1 MHKIIYTSTVPL
13 SLNLFYRGL
22 FRELSQEYEV
32 VALSSPQP
40 ELAEVT
46 RREVVKT
53 IAVPMRREIAPVNDL
68 MALWRLIRIFRRERP
83 QMVHSMTP
91 KAGLLSMIAARIA
104 CVPVRVH
111 TFTGLV
117 FPTSSGL
124 LRQVLMFTD
133 KMTCWCATHIIA
145 EGEGVR
151 NDLQRCG
158 ITKKGVSVLGFGNVR
173 GIDLDYYALTPS
185 VKEQAGEIRK
195 RLGIA
200 DGAFTFV
207 FVGRIVRDKG
217 IHELIAAF
225 CLLCNERDD
234 VYLLLVGDYEPTDP
248 LSKYSREL
256 IDRTPNIYVTEEWID
271 DVRPWYAV
279 ADALVF
285 PSYREGFPNVVIEAG
300 AMGLPSIV
308 TDINGSREIVI
319 DGENGV
325 IIPSH
330 DEMALYH
337 AMKGMVMNP
346 KKAIYMGEKA
356 HPLIA
361 SRYEQ
366 GFVRS
371 KLKEFY
377 HNILK

>member
-1 MHKIIYTSTVPL
+1 MHKIIYTSTIPL

-32 VALSSPQP
+32 VASSSPQP
-40 ELAEVT
+40 ELAEVAK
-46 RREVVKT
+46 REGVKT

-68 MALWRLIRIFRRERP
+68 IALWRLIHIFRRERP

-185 VKEQAGEIRK
+185 VKEQAGDIRK

-225 CLLCNERDD
+225 CRLCHERED

-308 TDINGSREIVI
+308 TDINGSREIII

>member
-1 MHKIIYTSTVPL
+1 MHKIIYTSTIPL

-40 ELAEVT
+40 ELAEVAK
-46 RREVVKT
+46 REGVKT
-53 IAVPMRREIAPVNDL
+53 IAVPMRREIAPINDL
-68 MALWRLIRIFRRERP
+68 ITLWRLIHIFRRERP

-133 KMTCWCATHIIA
+133 NMTCWCATHIIA

-200 DGAFTFV
+200 DGTFTFV

-225 CLLCNERDD
+225 CRLCNERED

-308 TDINGSREIVI
+308 TDINGSREIII

-330 DEMALYH
+330 DEEALYH
-337 AMKGMVMNP
+337 AMKGIVMNL
-346 KKAIYMGEKA
+346 KKVKYMGEKTR
-356 HPLIA
+356 PLIT

-377 HNILK
+377 HHILK

>member
-1 MHKIIYTSTVPL
+1 MHKIIYTSTIPL

-22 FRELSQEYEV
+22 FCELSQEYEII
-32 VALSSPQP
+32 ALSSPQS
-40 ELAEVT
+40 ELAEVAK
-46 RREVVKT
+46 REGVKT
-53 IAVPMRREIAPVNDL
+53 VAVPMRREIAPVNDL
-68 MALWRLIRIFRRERP
+68 MALWRLIRIFRCERP

-91 KAGLLSMIAARIA
+91 KAGLLSMIAAWIA

-124 LRQVLMFTD
+124 LRRVLMLTD
-133 KMTCWCATHIIA
+133 KMTCQCATHIIA

-151 NDLQRCG
+151 NDLLHHG
-158 ITKKGVSVLGFGNVR
+158 ITKKRVFVLGFGNVR
-173 GIDLDYYALTPS
+173 GIDLDYYALTSS
-185 VKEQAGEIRK
+185 VKEQAGKIRK

-200 DGAFTFV
+200 DGVFTFV

-217 IHELIAAF
+217 IHELTEAF
-225 CLLCNERDD
+225 CRLCNERED
-234 VYLLLVGDYEPTDP
+234 VYLLLVGDYEPTDL

-256 IDRTPNIYVTEEWID
+256 IDRTPYIYVTEEWID

-308 TDINGSREIVI
+308 TDINGSREIII
-319 DGENGV
+319 DDENGI

-330 DEMALYH
+330 DEEALYH

-346 KKAIYMGEKA
+346 KKAKYMGEKA

-377 HNILK
+377 RHILK

>member
-1 MHKIIYTSTVPL
+1 MHKIIYISTVPL

-32 VALSSPQP
+32 IALSSPQP

-46 RREVVKT
+46 RREGVRT
-53 IAVPMRREIAPVNDL
+53 IGVPMCRKIAPFNDIV
-68 MALWRLIRIFRRERP
+68 ALWRLIRIFCRERP

-104 CVPVRVH
+104 YVPVRVH

-124 LRQVLMFTD
+124 LRCVLMLTD
-133 KMTCWCATHIIA
+133 KMTCRCATHIIA

-151 NDLQRCG
+151 NDLLHHG

-185 VKEQAGEIRK
+185 IKEQTGKIRK

-217 IHELIAAF
+217 INELTEAF
-225 CLLCNERDD
+225 CHLYNERNG
-234 VYLLLVGDYEPTDP
+234 VYLLLVGDYEHIDP
-248 LSKYSREL
+248 LFKYTREL

-271 DVRPWYAV
+271 DVRPWYAA

-300 AMGLPSIV
+300 AMGVPSIV
-308 TDINGSREIVI
+308 TDINGSREIII

-330 DEMALYH
+330 NEIALYH

-346 KKAIYMGEKA
+346 EKAKCMGEKA
-356 HPLIA
+356 RSLIA

-366 GFVRS
+366 RFVRS

-377 HNILK
+377 HHILK

>member
-22 FRELSQEYEV
+22 FCELSQEYEV
-32 VALSSPQP
+32 IALSSPQP
-40 ELAEVT
+40 ELAET
-46 RREVVKT
+46 ARREGVKT
-53 IAVPMRREIAPVNDL
+53 IAVPMHREIAPLNDVV
-68 MALWRLIRIFRRERP
+68 ALWRLIRIFRRERP

-104 CVPVRVH
+104 YVPIRVH

-124 LRQVLMFTD
+124 LRRVLMLTD
-133 KMTCWCATHIIA
+133 KMTCRSATHIIA

-151 NDLQRCG
+151 NDLLHHG
-158 ITKKGVSVLGFGNVR
+158 ITKKDVSVLGFGNVR
-173 GIDLDYYALTPS
+173 GIDLEYYALTPS
-185 VKEQAGEIRK
+185 VKEKTGDIRK

-200 DGAFTFV
+200 GGAFTFV

-217 IHELIAAF
+217 INELTAAF
-225 CLLCNERDD
+225 CRLCNERND
-234 VYLLLVGDYEPTDP
+234 VCLLLVGDYESADP

-256 IDRTPNIYVTEEWID
+256 IDRTPYIYITKEWID
-271 DVRPWYAV
+271 DVRPWYAA

-308 TDINGSREIVI
+308 TDINGSREIII
-319 DGENGV
+319 DGENGI
-325 IIPSH
+325 IIPSN

-346 KKAIYMGEKA
+346 EKAKYMGEKA
-356 HPLIA
+356 RPLIA
-361 SRYEQ
+361 SRYKQ

-371 KLKEFY
+371 KLNEFY

>member
-1 MHKIIYTSTVPL
+1 MQKIIYTSTIPL

-22 FRELSQEYEV
+22 LHELSQEYEV
-32 VALSSPQP
+32 IALSSPQS
-40 ELAEVT
+40 ELAEVA
-46 RREVVKT
+46 RREGVKT
-53 IAVPMRREIAPVNDL
+53 IAVPMRREIAPVYDI
-68 MALWRLIRIFRRERP
+68 MALWRLICIFRHERP

-91 KAGLLSMIAARIA
+91 KAGLLSMIAAWIA

-124 LRQVLMFTD
+124 LRRVLMLTD

-151 NDLQRCG
+151 NDLLHHG
-158 ITKKGVSVLGFGNVR
+158 ITKKEVSVLGFGNVR

-200 DGAFTFV
+200 DEAFTFV

-217 IHELIAAF
+217 INELTEAF
-225 CLLCNERDD
+225 CHLCNERKDI
-234 VYLLLVGDYEPTDP
+234 YLLLVGDYEPTDP
-248 LSKYSREL
+248 LSKYSQEL
-256 IDRTPNIYVTEEWID
+256 IGRTPHIYITKKWID
-271 DVRPWYAV
+271 DVRSWYAA

-308 TDINGSREIVI
+308 TDINGSREIII

-325 IIPSH
+325 VIPSH
-330 DEMALYH
+330 DEMTLYH

-346 KKAIYMGEKA
+346 EKAKYMGEKA
-356 HPLIA
+356 RPLIA

-377 HNILK
+377 HHILK

>member
-22 FRELSQEYEV
+22 LRELSQEYKV
-32 VALSSPQP
+32 IALSSPQP
-40 ELAEVT
+40 ELTEVA
-46 RREVVKT
+46 RREGVKT
-53 IAVPMRREIAPVNDL
+53 IAVPIRREIAPVNDL
-68 MALWRLIRIFRRERP
+68 MALWRLIYVFRRERP

-91 KAGLLSMIAARIA
+91 KAGLLSMIAAWIA

-124 LRQVLMFTD
+124 LRQVLMLTD
-133 KMTCWCATHIIA
+133 KMTCWCATHVIA

-151 NDLQRCG
+151 NDLLHHG

-173 GIDLDYYALTPS
+173 GIDLDYYVLTPS
-185 VKEQAGEIRK
+185 VKEKAEEIRK
-195 RLGIA
+195 RLCIA

-217 IHELIAAF
+217 INELTEAF
-225 CLLCNERDD
+225 CRLCNEQNDIC
-234 VYLLLVGDYEPTDP
+234 LLLVGDYEPTDP
-248 LSKYSREL
+248 LSKYSQEL
-256 IDRTPNIYVTEEWID
+256 IDRTPNIYITEEWID
-271 DVRPWYAV
+271 DVRPWYAA

-308 TDINGSREIVI
+308 TDINGSREIII
-319 DGENGV
+319 DGKNGV

-330 DEMALYH
+330 DEDALYH

-346 KKAIYMGEKA
+346 KKAKYMGEKA
-356 HPLIA
+356 RPLIT

-366 GFVRS
+366 RFVRS

-377 HNILK
+377 YNILK